1 MKNAISQEDKGDGR
15 QQMRAGK
22 LNSPSK
28 NTCAR
33 LARRVLAVDFPIF
46 SNKTGVHFAFSLQKY
61 YSFQYIYNLFHSNSL
76 SSAKVLSHSVALN
89 RH

>member
-22 LNSPSK
+22 LNSPLK

-46 SNKTGVHFAFSLQKY
+46 SNKNIIRFNIYTIFFILTVCHQQKCYLIQSL
-61 YSFQYIYNLFHSNSL
+61 
-76 SSAKVLSHSVALN
+76 
-89 RH
+89 